1 MIRLDIILVG
11 LRDYQDQKA
20 DVIMKYNSDEARRLK
35 NLGHLPDSVN
45 VSIYGPLMIV
55 YTTKTLLMKHKTIIS
70 SLNWVWIL
78 MMLSILWRILI
89 MNMMYLNSHTNQR

>member
-1 MIRLDIILVG
+1 MILLDIILVG

-45 VSIYGPLMIV
+45 VSISSTSLFIKMNSFDNKIKV
-55 YTTKTLLMKHKTIIS
+55 TK
-70 SLNWVWIL
+70 
-78 MMLSILWRILI
+78 
-89 MNMMYLNSHTNQR
+89 MNQTV

>member
-45 VSIYGPLMIV
+45 VSIDGPLNDCIQDQ
-55 YTTKTLLMKHKTIIS
+55 
-70 SLNWVWIL
+70 NA
-78 MMLSILWRILI
+78 
-89 MNMMYLNSHTNQR
+89 TNET

>member
-1 MIRLDIILVG
+1 MILLDIILVG

-45 VSIYGPLMIV
+45 VSSFPAISFDNKIKL
-55 YTTKTLLMKHKTIIS
+55 TK
-70 SLNWVWIL
+70 
-78 MMLSILWRILI
+78 
-89 MNMMYLNSHTNQR
+89 MNQTV

>member
-45 VSIYGPLMIV
+45 VSIYR
-55 YTTKTLLMKHKTIIS
+55 
-70 SLNWVWIL
+70 SLNG
-78 MMLSILWRILI
+78 
-89 MNMMYLNSHTNQR
+89 NET

>member
-1 MIRLDIILVG
+1 MILLDIILVG

-45 VSIYGPLMIV
+45 VSIFSTSLFIKTNSFDNKIKV
-55 YTTKTLLMKHKTIIS
+55 TK
-70 SLNWVWIL
+70 
-78 MMLSILWRILI
+78 
-89 MNMMYLNSHTNQR
+89 MNQTV

>member
-1 MIRLDIILVG
+1 MILLDIILVG

-45 VSIYGPLMIV
+45 VSRFATPLF
-55 YTTKTLLMKHKTIIS
+55 TKTIS
-70 SLNWVWIL
+70 FNNKIKLTK
-78 MMLSILWRILI
+78 
-89 MNMMYLNSHTNQR
+89 MNQTV

>member
-1 MIRLDIILVG
+1 MILLDIILVG

-45 VSIYGPLMIV
+45 VSTTPLFTKMI
-55 YTTKTLLMKHKTIIS
+55 TFGCKIKLTEMNQTI
-70 SLNWVWIL
+70 
-78 MMLSILWRILI
+78 
-89 MNMMYLNSHTNQR
+89 

>member
-1 MIRLDIILVG
+1 MILLDIILVG

-45 VSIYGPLMIV
+45 VSRF
-55 YTTKTLLMKHKTIIS
+55 TTSIFIKTNSFDNKIKVTK
-70 SLNWVWIL
+70 
-78 MMLSILWRILI
+78 
-89 MNMMYLNSHTNQR
+89 MNQTV

>member
-1 MIRLDIILVG
+1 MILLDIILVG

-45 VSIYGPLMIV
+45 VSSFATPYFFTPVRLV
-55 YTTKTLLMKHKTIIS
+55 LIIKQS
-70 SLNWVWIL
+70 VP
-78 MMLSILWRILI
+78 
-89 MNMMYLNSHTNQR
+89 

>member
-1 MIRLDIILVG
+1 MILLDIILVG

-45 VSIYGPLMIV
+45 VSSFSTISFDNKIKL
-55 YTTKTLLMKHKTIIS
+55 TKMNKT
-70 SLNWVWIL
+70 V
-78 MMLSILWRILI
+78 
-89 MNMMYLNSHTNQR
+89 